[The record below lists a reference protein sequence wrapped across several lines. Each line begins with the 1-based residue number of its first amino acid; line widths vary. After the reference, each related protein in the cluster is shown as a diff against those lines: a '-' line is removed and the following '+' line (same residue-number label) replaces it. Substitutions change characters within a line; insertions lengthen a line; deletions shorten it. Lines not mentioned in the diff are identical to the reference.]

1 MLNLV
6 PKLLPSNNFFMLHL
20 RIFLSIYFLFFW
32 GWGWG
37 KAGVR
42 IADEGK

>member
-6 PKLLPSNNFFMLHL
+6 PKLLPSNHFFMLHL
-20 RIFLSIYFLFFW
+20 RIVFKYIFPLLL
-32 GWGWG
+32 GVGWG
-37 KAGVR
+37 KAGVG